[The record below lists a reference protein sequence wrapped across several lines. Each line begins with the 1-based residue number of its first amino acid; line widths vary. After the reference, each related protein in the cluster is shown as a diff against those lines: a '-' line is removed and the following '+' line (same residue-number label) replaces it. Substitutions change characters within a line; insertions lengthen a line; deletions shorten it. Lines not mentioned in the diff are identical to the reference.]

1 MKFLFHWIWKKN
13 ISRQKLFNL
22 IIICYY
28 FDRLYATLHQAFF
41 KSKILW
47 IYFWYSHSGQ
57 SWSNSCCRC
66 YSMVPWTIF
75 QLLWQNFTAKK
86 PSRFC
91 LKRWEF
97 FFCISEQLSVQ
108 NKKDKIWI
116 SNIKKFSFTLCFC
129 CSFFV
134 FFFFFFWE
142 WREYE
147 NGLAELQILS
157 EVPTFSDFFYLVE
170 FPYVSWRLFFFRK
183 SIEIFFWRVWAHAGW
198 TSDFIWSWTNI
209 CC

>member
-1 MKFLFHWIWKKN
+1 MLSTKCNYFLDFLKFWILKFLFHWIWKKK

-28 FDRLYATLHQAFF
+28 FDRLYATLHQVFF

-57 SWSNSCCRC
+57 SWSNSCCSC
-66 YSMVPWTIF
+66 YSMVPWAIF

-97 FFCISEQLSVQ
+97 LFCISEQLFVSQ
-108 NKKDKIWI
+108 KSSDKQSYSKIENFQEH
-116 SNIKKFSFTLCFC
+116 SSLPFFLAQKFRQGFPSLFFLKGFAFT
-129 CSFFV
+129 FFLKV
-134 FFFFFFWE
+134 FTITFFQRIYHYFLHLGINF
-142 WREYE
+142 
-147 NGLAELQILS
+147 I
-157 EVPTFSDFFYLVE
+157 FFYQ
-170 FPYVSWRLFFFRK
+170 FY
-183 SIEIFFWRVWAHAGW
+183 
-198 TSDFIWSWTNI
+198 
-209 CC
+209 C